1 MKQLNYADPYW
12 VEEFET
18 RCYKTEALS
27 FKDQSHLN
35 ASKYS
40 PQPTV
45 SKPQQILRAFYKR
58 ILMNTKINFPNSQKS
73 QDKLLTANTTL
84 YDSLSVDWIPLKYK
98 IINYVEVLPSV
109 N

>member
-73 QDKLLTANTTL
+73 FQSEDQG
-84 YDSLSVDWIPLKYK
+84 SLRIVCEYTHM
-98 IINYVEVLPSV
+98 YTETRQ
-109 N
+109 